1 MLEKKNSFIFLFIFF
16 IKGFFKDVFSIL
28 LSLEKDKVLTELNVD
43 LRTIIIHINQWF
55 LHLVI
60 TN

>member
-1 MLEKKNSFIFLFIFF
+1 MLEKKNSFIYLFIFF

>member
-1 MLEKKNSFIFLFIFF
+1 MLEKKNSFIFFFFF

-43 LRTIIIHINQWF
+43 LRTITIHINQWF